1 MKKILMLLVLAC
13 VLFVSCSKEQ
23 KMVINGKETTVVPYG
38 WANSNEKN
46 DSVVYK
52 VSVNDVIVSII
63 FSETIIVPI
72 ISTGWYIFETVGK
85 K

>member
-1 MKKILMLLVLAC
+1 MKKILMLLVLVC
-13 VLFVSCSKEQ
+13 VLFVSCSKEK

-38 WANSNEKN
+38 WANMSEKN

-72 ISTGWYIFETVGK
+72 VSTGWYIFEPVGK

>member
-1 MKKILMLLVLAC
+1 MLLVLAC

-38 WANSNEKN
+38 WANANEKN

-52 VSVNDVIVSII
+52 VSVNDVLVSII

-72 ISTGWYIFETVGK
+72 ISTGWYIFEPVGK